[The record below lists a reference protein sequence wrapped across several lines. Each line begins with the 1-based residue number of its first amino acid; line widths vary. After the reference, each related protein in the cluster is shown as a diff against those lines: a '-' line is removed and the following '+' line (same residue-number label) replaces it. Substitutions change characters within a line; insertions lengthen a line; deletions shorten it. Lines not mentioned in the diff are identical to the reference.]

1 MKRLKSTVAAML
13 AMSTMLGAHA
23 DPTIHASAPTTPNGG
38 FDRLTWDITPDVVP
52 TTINASY
59 YWATQ
64 VSSEH
69 GSHPIYTGIQ
79 PRTQS
84 TNVVIFS
91 AFGAGTAPLS
101 ANCRGGADGGS
112 GTSCSIGYAWK
123 TGHAYR
129 LQIVHAQADRADG
142 RSTIEGFI
150 TDVATGVTT
159 PTGSIAVP
167 ADWGG
172 LSNTASVF
180 DEFFPFNG
188 ASSDPMQRPCVPYVR
203 YTTSLPHF
211 YLKGVDYPTTERSIR
226 LNTGKDK
233 CAALTGTPNARATL
247 VNTSTY
253 LIENGFLPGSPGAP
267 K

>member
-23 DPTIHASAPTTPNGG
+23 DPTIHASATTTPNGG
-38 FDRLTWDITPDVVP
+38 FDRLTWDITPEVVP
-52 TTINASY
+52 TNINASY

-64 VSSEH
+64 VWSEH

-91 AFGAGTAPLS
+91 AFGAGTTPLS

-112 GTSCSIGYAWK
+112 GASCSIGYAWK

-142 RSTIEGFI
+142 RSTIEGFV

-172 LSNTASVF
+172 LSNGASVF

-211 YLKGVDYPTTERSIR
+211 YLKDVDYPTTERSIR

-233 CAALTGTPNARATL
+233 CAALAGTPNARATL

-253 LIENGFLPGSPGAP
+253 LIENGLLPGSPGAP